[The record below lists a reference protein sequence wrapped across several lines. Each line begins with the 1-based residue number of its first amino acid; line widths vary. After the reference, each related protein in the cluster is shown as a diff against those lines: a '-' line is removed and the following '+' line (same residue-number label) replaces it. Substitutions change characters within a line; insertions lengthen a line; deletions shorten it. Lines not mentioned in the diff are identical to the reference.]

1 MDEQNQNEMNENHT
15 EEETPMGGDES
26 VNVNVENDHEGK
38 SGMLGTVAI
47 IVLVAL
53 LGYGIYAYFNRDNG
67 TAVDEEGQVE
77 DIELELDGG
86 VGAEGEIPSAD
97 VPAE

>member
-1 MDEQNQNEMNENHT
+1 MDEQNQNEMNENHS
-15 EEETPMGGDES
+15 EGETPMGGDGS
-26 VNVNVENDHEGK
+26 MNVNVENDREGK

-53 LGYGIYAYFNRDNG
+53 LGYGIYAYLNRDSG
-67 TAVDEEGQVE
+67 VVVDDEEVTE
-77 DIELELDGG
+77 DLELELDGELG
-86 VGAEGEIPSAD
+86 TEGEIPSAD